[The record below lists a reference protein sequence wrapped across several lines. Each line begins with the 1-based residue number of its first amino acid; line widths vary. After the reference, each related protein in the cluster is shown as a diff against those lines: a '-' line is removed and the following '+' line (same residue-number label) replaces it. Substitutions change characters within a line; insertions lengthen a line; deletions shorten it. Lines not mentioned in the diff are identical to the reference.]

1 MMVAAERPSSSSKHS
16 HPIQT
21 SLADFPPKVKLWLEA
36 SVETM
41 IAEESSLWTA
51 PSRQQ
56 TSTI

>member
-1 MMVAAERPSSSSKHS
+1 MVAAEQPSSGSKHS

-21 SLADFPPKVKLWLEA
+21 SLADFPLKEKLLSEA
-36 SVETM
+36 LVETM

-56 TSTI
+56 TLTI

>member
-1 MMVAAERPSSSSKHS
+1 MMLAAEQPSSGSKHF

-21 SLADFPPKVKLWLEA
+21 SLADFPRKVKLLSEA

-41 IAEESSLWTA
+41 ITEESSSWSD

-56 TSTI
+56 TLTI

>member
-1 MMVAAERPSSSSKHS
+1 MMLAAEQPSSGSKHF
-16 HPIQT
+16 HPNQT
-21 SLADFPPKVKLWLEA
+21 SLADFPRKVKLLSEA

-41 IAEESSLWTA
+41 IAVESSSWTA